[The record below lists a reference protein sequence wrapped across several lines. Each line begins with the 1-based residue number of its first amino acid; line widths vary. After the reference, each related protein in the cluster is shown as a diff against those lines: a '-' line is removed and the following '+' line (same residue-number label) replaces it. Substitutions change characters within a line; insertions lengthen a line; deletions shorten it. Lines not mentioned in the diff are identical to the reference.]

1 MSAEKT
7 VNGYVIKQIGAG
19 NWWVCASSGEHVAG
33 PLPSE
38 KMACEVAEVFED
50 TPPPP
55 RRRGEKDDD

>member
-19 NWWVCASSGEHVAG
+19 NWWVCASTGEQVAG

>member
-19 NWWVCASSGEHVAG
+19 NWWMCSAAGEQVAG
-33 PLPSE
+33 PFPSE
-38 KMACEVAEVFED
+38 KMAAEVAAVFED

-55 RRRGEKDDD
+55 RRRGDSRDN